1 MEQTAGRLPQ
11 NGFNL
16 MKKYSYSAR
25 KISVTKKKKGTSIEG
40 NLDPKHT
47 FLRGKDKASLVS
59 LIGQLPFNA

>member
-25 KISVTKKKKGTSIEG
+25 KISVTKKKRTSIEG

-47 FLRGKDKASLVS
+47 FLRGKNIASLVS